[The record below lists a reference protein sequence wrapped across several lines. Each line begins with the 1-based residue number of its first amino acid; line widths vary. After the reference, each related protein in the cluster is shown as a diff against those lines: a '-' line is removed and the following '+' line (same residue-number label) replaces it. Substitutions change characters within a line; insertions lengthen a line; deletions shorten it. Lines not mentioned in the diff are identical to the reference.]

1 MHLYGARQTKP
12 FSRGRT
18 MNGDSRDDL
27 RSRSVALEALSDR
40 KRREV
45 VRTLRRTSDS
55 AFSLEELADAVR
67 SRQHDATNDDELEV
81 RLHHVD
87 LPKLNEA
94 DFVDYDPRN
103 KTARYRS
110 HALAE
115 DVLTAFD

>member
-1 MHLYGARQTKP
+1 
-12 FSRGRT
+12 
-18 MNGDSRDDL
+18 MNGGSRDDV
-27 RSRSVALEALSDR
+27 RSRSVALEALSDPN
-40 KRREV
+40 RREV

-55 AFSLEELADAVR
+55 AASLEELADAVR
-67 SRQHDATNDDELEV
+67 SRQHDGTRVDEIEL

-94 DFVDYDPRN
+94 DFVDYDPRS

-115 DVLTAFD
+115 DILTAFD